1 MGKTAEQKAADKKAR
16 EEAKAAQAAS
26 AQIVKV
32 GERRIS
38 ATWANNL
45 ADVLPGDFQILK
57 QHPKGAQVW
66 LTISLSDGQ
75 RLLIASG
82 DLLDKHMTGTKVFGA
97 QPREGEDCPLREGL
111 KIGVKDGNVQFA

>member
-1 MGKTAEQKAADKKAR
+1 MTPEEIKAAYEAQVKA
-16 EEAKAAQAAS
+16 EEAAKAAS
-26 AQIVKV
+26 AQLVKV

-45 ADVLPGDFQILK
+45 KDCLAGEFTILK

-66 LTISLSDGQ
+66 LTIRLSDGQ
-75 RLLIASG
+75 NLLIASG
-82 DLLDKHMTGTKVFGA
+82 DLLDKHITGTKIFDGEPV
-97 QPREGEDCPLREGL
+97 EGQECPLREGL

>member
-1 MGKTAEQKAADKKAR
+1 MTTEELEKALA
-16 EEAKAAQAAS
+16 EAKAKEAAKTD
-26 AQIVKV
+26 ANTQTVKV

-45 ADVLPGDFQILK
+45 KDCLAGEFTILK

-66 LTISLSDGQ
+66 LTIGLADGQ

-82 DLLDKHMTGTKVFGA
+82 DLLDKHITGTKIFDGEPV
-97 QPREGEDCPLREGL
+97 EGQECPLREGL